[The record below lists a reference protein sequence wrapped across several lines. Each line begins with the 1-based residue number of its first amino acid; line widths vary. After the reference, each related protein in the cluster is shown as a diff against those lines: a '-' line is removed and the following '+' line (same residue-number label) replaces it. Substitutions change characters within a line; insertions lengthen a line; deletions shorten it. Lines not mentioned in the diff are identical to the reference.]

1 MEKLTFYE
9 QVGILIPGALFLSVL
24 LVIVPGAD
32 VYLST
37 KDISIGTFGVF
48 LIVAYASGHA
58 IAAVGN
64 LLETMWWKLWGGMP
78 TDWVIYRRDW
88 VLNHLQKEA
97 LHKAVNAAFGH
108 SINKVEGL
116 QGKEWRPI
124 GRQVYRYALSLNASR
139 IETFNGNYG
148 LNRGLAAALLTLAI
162 VNLFLHS
169 KPPVLSA
176 ALLVGGLV
184 FGYRAHRFGVHFARE
199 VYLVFLNAKAPVP
212 APTAVAKGP

>member
-24 LVIVPGAD
+24 LMIVPGAD
-32 VYLST
+32 AYLST

-64 LLETMWWKLWGGMP
+64 LLETIWWKLWGGMP
-78 TDWVIYRRDW
+78 TDWVIYHRDW
-88 VLNHLQKEA
+88 VLNHLQKHA
-97 LHKAVNAAFGH
+97 LLAAVNTAFGH
-108 SINKVEGL
+108 TISKVEGL
-116 QGKEWRPI
+116 PVKEWRPI
-124 GRQVYRYALSLNASR
+124 GRQVYRYALSLNPGR

-148 LNRGLAAALLTLAI
+148 LNRGLAAALLTLAV
-162 VNLFLHS
+162 VNLSTHA
-169 KPPVLSA
+169 KPAALSE
-176 ALLVGGLV
+176 ALLVAGLV

-212 APTAVAKGP
+212 APAAVAKGP